1 MKADIIKIGNSKG
14 IRIPASLL
22 KECGID
28 KKVEIEVSYNNIIL
42 KPIKS
47 PREGWATAFRK
58 MAKQGDDQILIP
70 DELDAGLLEDW
81 END

>member
-22 KECGID
+22 KQCGID
-28 KKVEIEVSYNNIIL
+28 KKVEIEVRFNNIII

-47 PREGWATAFRK
+47 PREGWGAAFKK
-58 MAKQGDDQILIP
+58 MTKQGDDQILIP
-70 DELDAGLLEDW
+70 DDLDADLLEEWKD
-81 END
+81 D